1 MVSQTLAQTRQECW
15 IPQGCALIKKTL
27 KNCQICKKIEE
38 ISFVMP
44 EMPPLPQERVAR
56 SLPFEFTDLDYFG
69 LLYIKQFEQASKS
82 PRPSPGPPRL
92 SHKNKDV
99 KSKKR
104 MLCQYLRAQMNSEP
118 TTLRPKFGLGIT
130 CN

>member
-1 MVSQTLAQTRQECW
+1 MC
-15 IPQGCALIKKTL
+15 PNK
-27 KNCQICKKIEE
+27 QICKKIEG
-38 ISFVMP
+38 ISFVML

-56 SLPFEFTDLDYFG
+56 SLPFEFTGLDYFG

-82 PRPSPGPPRL
+82 PRQSPRPSPGPPRL
-92 SHKNKDV
+92 SHKNIDV
-99 KSKKR
+99 KSKKG
-104 MLCQYLRAQMNSEP
+104 MLCQYLRAQINSEP